1 MNQYLAFEMLI
12 RHKYVVTH
20 IQLAY
25 DLCFSLVHPVY
36 YYRFQSNHPNLNPCS
51 YNFLFNGLTILL
63 VNGMAQSN
71 YTIW

>member
-1 MNQYLAFEMLI
+1 LKCWA
-12 RHKYVVTH
+12 VTH

-36 YYRFQSNHPNLNPCS
+36 YYYRFQSNPPNLNPRS

-63 VNGMAQSN
+63 VNGMVQSN
-71 YTIW
+71 CTNW